1 MRPKFKI
8 ATLAAAM
15 VATLSVV
22 PLSPANAQPAS
33 VAADDCTPPPHPY
46 NGDGGGNMKGT
57 YNLKVAPYA
66 SCANVRS
73 LAQGT
78 HVYYLC
84 WLVNTR
90 GNVWEYV
97 RVQGTTTYGWM
108 SWDNITDTWDNDVPG
123 TAYEE
128 ANCAYGFSG
137 AIAKSVP
144 QD

>member
-1 MRPKFKI
+1 MRPKIKI
-8 ATLAAAM
+8 ATMAGAM
-15 VATLSVV
+15 VAALSVV
-22 PLSPANAQPAS
+22 PLSPASAQPVS

-66 SCANVRS
+66 SCANVWS

-78 HVYYLC
+78 QVYYQCL
-84 WLVNTR
+84 LLNAR
-90 GNVWEYV
+90 GNLWAYV

-108 SWDNITDTWDNDVPG
+108 SLNNLADTWDEDHPG
-123 TAYEE
+123 TPYLE
-128 ANCAYGFSG
+128 ANCEYGFS
-137 AIAKSVP
+137 AVAKSVP